1 MLGAL
6 VFVVF
11 FPAIPAIDLWFWNPA
26 APGAQ
31 AVRLNPLGI
40 LLDILHNTDSGGQ
53 QASGTGLL
61 RGVVLVAGGLWLM
74 RLRRLPPRL
83 APLVLCGFLFLAVA
97 LLSSLRS
104 SHVHDALLSWLD
116 YLVVWLAFL
125 MAADLTCELTQ
136 AGWSVSTALARLLV
150 VTAAFVMPAAI
161 VRFVVD
167 VGKDYGAMSGSFYQ
181 PNMFSSYLE
190 FALGAGLSIYLTRP
204 TSASPEPRPLFS
216 GSLWP
221 WLAGGVLVTVLVGLY
236 RSYSQGAWIVSWA
249 ILLLVLALLAPRRPG
264 LRFVLTCAAILAL
277 AALAALGFRAWSPLL
292 GLAALAQL
300 ALLVWLLRPLPRPTA
315 LYLFVL
321 ALAAFLMASQVV
333 PLVAKVDPTERA
345 LTVARGTDVNVHAR
359 FVFYR
364 GALRIFAQHP
374 LLGVGPQGFQR
385 YYPQYQD
392 DVIYFSKFSHCIWLT
407 ILCETGLAGFLPV
420 LAGTGWAFW
429 MALRFTGG
437 APARAGLLAGATG
450 FLVHSTFDVQWEFL
464 ALPLTLAVV
473 AGVLV
478 GEVVEEAPL
487 GD

>member
-1 MLGAL
+1 ML
-6 VFVVF
+6 VVL

-83 APLVLCGFLFLAVA
+83 GPLLLCGFLFLGVA

-104 SHVHDALLSWLD
+104 SHVHDALVSWLD

-125 MAADLTCELTQ
+125 MAADLTSELQ
-136 AGWSVSTALARLLV
+136 HAGWSVSTVLARLLL

-161 VRFVVD
+161 VRFMVD

-190 FALGAGLSIYLTRP
+190 FALGAGLALYLARP
-204 TSASPEPRPLFS
+204 TASPEPRSLF
-216 GSLWP
+216 GANLWP
-221 WLAGGVLVTVLVGLY
+221 WLAGVVLVSVLVGLY

-249 ILLLVLALLAPRRPG
+249 TMLLVLALLAPQRPW
-264 LRFVLTCAAILAL
+264 LRYLLTCAAILTL
-277 AALAALGFRAWSPLL
+277 AALAVLGFRAWSPLL

-315 LYLFVL
+315 VFLFVL
-321 ALAAFLMASQVV
+321 ALAAFLMARQVV

-385 YYPQYQD
+385 YYPQYQE
-392 DVIYFSKFSHCIWLT
+392 DVIYFSKFTHCIWLT

-420 LAGTGWAFW
+420 LVGTGWVFW
-429 MALRFTGG
+429 MVLRRPGG
-437 APARAGLLAGATG
+437 SPARAGLLAGATG

>member
-1 MLGAL
+1 MLAAL

-11 FPAIPAIDLWFWNPA
+11 FPAIPAIDLWFWNPV

-31 AVRLNPLGI
+31 TVRLNPLGI

-53 QASGTGLL
+53 QASGTGFL
-61 RGVVLVAGGLWLM
+61 RGVVLVAGGLWLL

-83 APLVLCGFLFLAVA
+83 APLVLCGFLFLGVA
-97 LLSSLRS
+97 LLASLRS
-104 SHVHDALLSWLD
+104 THVHDSLLSWLD
-116 YLVVWLAFL
+116 YLVVFLAFL
-125 MAADLTCELTQ
+125 IAAALTSELSA

-150 VTAAFVMPAAI
+150 ITAAFVMPAAI
-161 VRFVVD
+161 VRFMVD

-190 FALGAGLSIYLTRP
+190 FALGSGLALYLIRP
-204 TSASPEPRPLFS
+204 APSSNARPLFS

-221 WLAGGVLVTVLVGLY
+221 WLAGAVLVSVLVGLY

-249 ILLLVLALLAPRRPG
+249 ILLLVLALLAPHRPW
-264 LRFVLTCAAILAL
+264 LRFLLTCAAILAL
-277 AALAALGFRAWSPLL
+277 ALLAVLGFRSWSPLL
-292 GLAALAQL
+292 ALAVVGQL
-300 ALLVWLLRPLPRPTA
+300 ALLLWLLRPLPRLIP
-315 LYLFVL
+315 LYLGLL
-321 ALAAFLMASQVV
+321 ALATFLMARQVV

-364 GALRIFAQHP
+364 GALRIFREHP

-392 DVIYFSKFSHCIWLT
+392 DVIYFSKFTHCIWLT
-407 ILCETGLAGFLPV
+407 ILCETGLAGLLSV
-420 LAGTGWAFW
+420 LAGTAWAFW
-429 MALRFTGG
+429 MVMRRGDG
-437 APARAGLLAGATG
+437 PPARAGLLAGATG

-478 GEVVEEAPL
+478 GEVVEEAPP

>member
-1 MLGAL
+1 M
-6 VFVVF
+6 FVVF

-83 APLVLCGFLFLAVA
+83 APLVLCGLVFLGVA
-97 LLSSLRS
+97 LISSLRS

-116 YLVVWLAFL
+116 YVVVWLAFL
-125 MAADLTCELTQ
+125 IAADLTCELQQ

-190 FALGAGLSIYLTRP
+190 FALGAGLALYLARP
-204 TSASPEPRPLFS
+204 PGVALSPSPQPRPLFS
-216 GSLWP
+216 ARLWP
-221 WLAGGVLVTVLVGLY
+221 WLAGGVLVSVIVGLY

-249 ILLLVLALLAPRRPG
+249 ILLLVLALLAPHRPW
-264 LRFVLTCAAILAL
+264 LRYLLTCLAILAL
-277 AALAALGFRAWSPLL
+277 AALAALGFRSFSPLL
-292 GLAALAQL
+292 ALAALGQL
-300 ALLVWLLRPLPRPTA
+300 ALLFWLLRPLSPPTT
-315 LYLFVL
+315 LYLVVL
-321 ALAAFLMASQVV
+321 ALAAFLMARQVV

-385 YYPQYQD
+385 YYPQYQE

-429 MALRFTGG
+429 MALRWPGR

>member
-6 VFVVF
+6 VLVVL

-83 APLVLCGFLFLAVA
+83 GPLLLCGFLFLGVA

-104 SHVHDALLSWLD
+104 SHVHDALVSWLD

-125 MAADLTCELTQ
+125 MAADLTSELQ
-136 AGWSVSTALARLLV
+136 HAGWSVSTVLARLLL

-161 VRFVVD
+161 VRFMVD

-190 FALGAGLSIYLTRP
+190 FALGAGLALYLARP
-204 TSASPEPRPLFS
+204 TASPEPRSLF
-216 GSLWP
+216 GANLWP
-221 WLAGGVLVTVLVGLY
+221 WLAGVVLVSVLVGLY

-249 ILLLVLALLAPRRPG
+249 TMLLVLALLAPQRPW
-264 LRFVLTCAAILAL
+264 LRYLLTCAAILTL
-277 AALAALGFRAWSPLL
+277 AALAVLGFRAWSPLL

-315 LYLFVL
+315 VFLFVL
-321 ALAAFLMASQVV
+321 ALAAFLMARQVV

-385 YYPQYQD
+385 YYPQYQE
-392 DVIYFSKFSHCIWLT
+392 DVIYFSKFTHCIWLT

-420 LAGTGWAFW
+420 LVGTGWVFW
-429 MALRFTGG
+429 MVLRRPGG
-437 APARAGLLAGATG
+437 SPARAGLLAGATG